1 MNKTTKILAFV
12 LVMVMC
18 IGLFTACGG
27 DTGSTEGTTPSGTTP
42 TGTTAPAVEL
52 DIVGVVM
59 EVSDTFVKLDL
70 CQSSAQGLPYN
81 KQDVSTLEGTGEVDY
96 VYLNSG
102 ALFAHYTDG
111 TLNELKKADL
121 SAGDII
127 VVTKTEKGVQQIVV
141 LNYSAETPS
150 EPTDPTEA
158 TGSGATE

>member
-1 MNKTTKILAFV
+1 MNKTIKILAFV

-27 DTGSTEGTTPSGTTP
+27 DTGDTKGTEPSGTTP
-42 TGTTAPAVEL
+42 STTAPAVEL

-70 CQSSAQGLPYN
+70 CQSSVQGLPYS
-81 KQDVSTLEGTGEVDY
+81 KLDVSILEATGEVDY
-96 VYLNSG
+96 VYLNSS
-102 ALFAHYTDG
+102 AVFAHYTDG
-111 TLNELKKADL
+111 KLNDLKKADL

-141 LNYSAETPS
+141 MNYSTEAPAEPTNPS
-150 EPTDPTEA
+150 EPT
-158 TGSGATE
+158 GNGATE